1 MPIKQYING
10 LGSSVI
16 HVCEDNYNIINVLN
30 FSNCDEEGIK
40 ETPRFFGT
48 KRQLL
53 WGALDY
59 ECEYF
64 LLDFELSFK
73 SLSRLTNTFYVQD
86 LLQAKI
92 QNKILI
98 LIPHSEYGW
107 KYFEVECTND
117 EVELRNVITGINSGV
132 GVEGIVLNFTT
143 KYPQYDFNW
152 INPNS
157 VYYFGYCSPVLC
169 GIRQVV

>member
-1 MPIKQYING
+1 MKEYING
-10 LGSSVI
+10 NRASVI
-16 HVCEDNYNIINVLN
+16 HTADVNYNIEKVLN
-30 FSNCDEEGIK
+30 FDRCDEEGIK
-40 ETPRFFGT
+40 EIPRFFGT

-73 SLSRLTNTFYVQD
+73 SLSRLVNTFYIQD
-86 LLQAKI
+86 LLQAKVN
-92 QNKILI
+92 NKILI
-98 LIPHSEYGW
+98 LIPHSEYEW
-107 KYFEVECTND
+107 RYFEVECTND

-132 GVEGIVLNFTT
+132 GVEGFVLKFTT

-157 VYYFGYCSPVLC
+157 VYYIGCCNPVNW
-169 GIRQVV
+169 GIKQVS